1 MALLRALV
9 VDRRPVHRLY
19 VQTLLS
25 ASGFDCVTVPDGR
38 AAMLFASPT
47 GIDLIVTRMEA
58 PEGDDVDLL
67 RLVGLGAFG
76 KNPPPVLVHA
86 RRACPEMVAARLRT
100 CPSASW
106 LSEFSPSRFKKTV
119 QRAFADMEQQRI
131 AT

>member
-9 VDRRPVHRLY
+9 VDRRPVHRMY
-19 VQTLLS
+19 VHTLL
-25 ASGFDCVTVPDGR
+25 AACGFDCVTVSDGR
-38 AAMLFASPT
+38 AAMLFASPE

-58 PEGDDVDLL
+58 PQGDDVDLL

-86 RRACPEMVAARLRT
+86 RRACPKVVAERLQT
-100 CPSASW
+100 CPSASL
-106 LSEFSPSRFKKTV
+106 LSEFSPPRFMKKV
-119 QRAFADMEQQRI
+119 QRVFADMEQRT

>member
-19 VQTLLS
+19 VQTVLS

-38 AAMLFASPT
+38 AAMQFASPT
-47 GIDLIVTRMEA
+47 GIDLIVTRVKA

-76 KNPPPVLVHA
+76 KNPPPVLVYA
-86 RRACPEMVAARLRT
+86 RKACPDMVEARLRT
-100 CPSASW
+100 CPSASY
-106 LSEFSPSRFKKTV
+106 LSEFCPSRFRKTV
-119 QRAFADMEQQRI
+119 HKAFADMEQQR
-131 AT
+131 TVT

>member
-9 VDRRPVHRLY
+9 VDRRPVPRMY
-19 VQTLLS
+19 VHTLL
-25 ASGFDCVTVPDGR
+25 AACGFDCVTVPDGR
-38 AAMLFASPT
+38 AAMHFASPI

-58 PEGDDVDLL
+58 PREDDVDLL
-67 RLVGLGAFG
+67 RLVALGAFG

-86 RRACPEMVAARLRT
+86 RKACPVMVEARLRT

-106 LSEFSPSRFKKTV
+106 LSEFSPSQFRKTV
-119 QRAFADMEQQRI
+119 QRVFTDMEQQRT